1 MIKKKDISIGT
12 RIVQN
17 DPEEPTSTP
26 YRGTVID
33 ITETGKGPYD
43 YYVFIILDDESMKI
57 PEVANCCPDKIMSC
71 FSWTIDLE
79 EKQKVGHSL
88 EEEEEEE
95 EKKLPKP
102 KPYKG
107 PKLF

>member
-1 MIKKKDISIGT
+1 MIEKKDISIGA

-43 YYVFIILDDESMKI
+43 YYALIILDDESMKI
-57 PEVANCCPDKIMSC
+57 PGMANCCPDKIMAC

-88 EEEEEEE
+88 KE

-102 KPYKG
+102 KPHKG

>member
-1 MIKKKDISIGT
+1 MIAKEDISIGV

-26 YRGTVID
+26 YRGTVFD

-43 YYVFIILDDESMKI
+43 YYAFIILDDESMKI

-71 FSWTIDLE
+71 FSRTIDL
-79 EKQKVGHSL
+79 
-88 EEEEEEE
+88 
-95 EKKLPKP
+95 KKNK
-102 KPYKG
+102 K
-107 PKLF
+107 